1 VNSLVSQGMVSG
13 FCWRKSDLLIK
24 LLNFFSTGNA
34 GLRLIIAT
42 IPRND
47 RTKTPAATK
56 SPKTNKKKHSS
67 AKKVKSVVVTM
78 RMTVT
83 VIRVLGLMGRI
94 VKCDVSKSKL
104 SNISANHC
112 KYDPKGEGVRNCD

>member
-1 VNSLVSQGMVSG
+1 MVSG

-67 AKKVKSVVVTM
+67 AKKVKSATSRIVRVVVTM

-112 KYDPKGEGVRNCD
+112 KYDPKGVRN